1 MRNVYGNKYVNGTTI
16 NTFLSNEKKIACF
29 FLFNDLNT
37 VCPIYCRSININAA
51 KYSFNAPTAGV
62 PQQMLHEISFKALPA
77 ALVEKV
83 EVDVGEL
90 KVGDTIRVCDLPIA
104 QDKDVDLMTDAEATV
119 VTITEVHISAAD
131 AAEEAD
137 EEAAE

>member
-1 MRNVYGNKYVNGTTI
+1 
-16 NTFLSNEKKIACF
+16 
-29 FLFNDLNT
+29 
-37 VCPIYCRSININAA
+37 
-51 KYSFNAPTAGV
+51 
-62 PQQMLHEISFKALPA
+62 MLHEISFKALPA

-90 KVGDTIRVCDLPIA
+90 KVGDTIRVCALPIA

-119 VTITEVHISAAD
+119 VTITEVHVSAAD

>member
-83 EVDVGEL
+83 EVDVGDL

-119 VTITEVHISAAD
+119 VTITEVHVSAAD

>member
-83 EVDVGEL
+83 EVDVGDL

>member
-83 EVDVGEL
+83 EVDVGDL

-119 VTITEVHISAAD
+119 VTITEVHVSAAD

-137 EEAAE
+137 EEVAE